1 MDFLFEGLIH
11 RVNLVVEA
19 GWIVKGKFVFGWD
32 FTFLARISLFFGTDF
47 TDYTVLRKIL
57 NVGAL

>member
-1 MDFLFEGLIH
+1 MNFLFEGVIH

-32 FTFLARISLFFGTDF
+32 FRFFGTDF
-47 TDYTVLRKIL
+47 TDYTVFLFL
-57 NVGAL
+57 DC